1 VVAAIRA
8 EITEIDE
15 RLKSVDG
22 LTAQRAKLMA
32 QLTAL
37 VGALPTFD

>member
-1 VVAAIRA
+1 VAAIGA

-15 RLKSVDG
+15 RLKRVDG

-32 QLTAL
+32 QLTA
-37 VGALPTFD
+37 VEGVMPVFG